1 MKPREQRQLSRLQ
14 TWVSGR
20 ACLFKEEISRT
31 GRVLLSTSDNK
42 CTRGSSRT
50 AGSKGKSRKVE
61 KTAFS
66 AARFTKQDQ
75 MGMPIQVREGRDKF
89 RTLFYILESLR

>member
-61 KTAFS
+61 KNAE
-66 AARFTKQDQ
+66 DLH
-75 MGMPIQVREGRDKF
+75 GGDREMVSV
-89 RTLFYILESLR
+89 YWC